1 MSIRHLDALFRPRSV
16 VIVAP
21 SAGAGNTPPR
31 GRATSDADAV
41 GQIIAGQPAILSYTA
56 SLLETRLVQGG
67 SVADGTQ
74 VRRHAFLPGID
85 SDGMEK
91 ARRHAHAKGGM
102 HGDPT
107 DGDAFRDHPGV
118 AHAATLRTT
127 AAHCDLALVCTA
139 PEDWPSVIDALVD
152 AGVRAAVLYGDP
164 HRRLDETTSTD
175 VGGDI
180 ASDALMTQVLAR
192 ARRGMLR
199 VLGPSSSGIVSSRAK
214 LHASTGDTPALEG
227 RVALISQSRS
237 FANAAVSWASARHI
251 GFSKVITS
259 GREADIDSADL
270 LDYLASD
277 GETGAI
283 ALSMDFVAP
292 DAMRK
297 FLSAARAASRNKPVL
312 VLRARHERADDA
324 LFTAAFRRAGM
335 VRVESIE
342 DLLDA
347 IETLHVGRFAGS
359 DAATI
364 LSNGG
369 FTGALAADA
378 LHAAGG
384 RLAVMHDPVRDGGKP
399 EAMPASTSE
408 TSTPALAREALPWRN
423 GRNPINLGETAD
435 PSAYDAAIRALAPQS
450 STGALFVVHTPSVH
464 APALPLA
471 RTVAAHA
478 ARWPRAL
485 MTCWLGDFD
494 PAVRTLL
501 HQHKIAVF
509 PTPQRLARAF
519 AAMREY
525 QRNQVL
531 LAETPESI
539 GQLQADAIAAARA
552 GLQQRL
558 ASGAPSDML
567 THDDAFALLATLL
580 PHAPDLTSRSAE
592 ARETGNDERTGPFM
606 ALTVKRDL
614 HFGMVLGVTPPGAFP
629 GAPTQQ
635 TEWTILPINTV
646 LSGDLVGRL
655 PSAPTHGHAS
665 FRAFTRFL
673 ARLSDVIVA
682 VPEIA
687 GLSLRAAHRHDDGIV
702 MRDCTLRVTAPD
714 SLARLSTTGASTDT
728 NAPRARYR
736 FTVRPYPAELES
748 TVHWQGQAITVRPIR
763 PQDEHT
769 HRILVESMTDDDLRM
784 RFFGAVNAPEHSQL
798 ARMTQIDYDREMA
811 FIATTEIAQADG
823 GAPTSVTLG
832 VVRAVA
838 DADNETA
845 EFAVLVRSDRK
856 GLRLGALL
864 MQRIIAYCRARGTR
878 AIVGEVLAENTRMIK
893 LARTLGFVVERSDEP
908 DIRVLRLV
916 LQPIDATIL

>member
-1 MSIRHLDALFRPRSV
+1 VSIRHLDALFRPRSI

-21 SAGAGNTPPR
+21 APALPSLGGTAPMPST
-31 GRATSDADAV
+31 
-41 GQIIAGQPAILSYTA
+41 QPATLSYTA
-56 SLLETRLVQGG
+56 SLLETRLFQSGFVSGG
-67 SVADGTQ
+67 GQ
-74 VRRHAFLPGID
+74 LRRHAFLPDID
-85 SDGMEK
+85 TDGRGD
-91 ARRHAHAKGGM
+91 ARTDTDAGP
-102 HGDPT
+102 PT
-107 DGDAFRDHPGV
+107 PNTASPASADGDAARSAVSRARV
-118 AHAATLRTT
+118 ALRHT
-127 AAHCDLALVCTA
+127 AAQCDLALVCTA
-139 PEDWPSVIDALVD
+139 PEDWPVVIDALVD
-152 AGVRAAVLYGDP
+152 AGVQAAVLYGEP
-164 HRRLDETTSTD
+164 SRPATALEGTTPNED
-175 VGGDI
+175 
-180 ASDALMTQVLAR
+180 LMATVLAR

-199 VLGPSSSGIVSSRAK
+199 ILGPASSGIVSSRAK
-214 LHASTGDTPALEG
+214 LHATTGDTPALAG

-237 FANAAVSWASARHI
+237 FASAAVSWASARHI

-259 GREADIDSADL
+259 GLEADVDSADL

-292 DAMRK
+292 SAMRK

-312 VLRARHERADDA
+312 VLRARHQRQDDA
-324 LFTAAFRRAGM
+324 LFSAAFRRAGM

-359 DAATI
+359 DAVTI

-384 RLAVMHDPVRDGGKP
+384 RLAVMPEIAQIDGKSTADPTLPPD
-399 EAMPASTSE
+399 
-408 TSTPALAREALPWRN
+408 LAWRI
-423 GRNPINLGETAD
+423 RTNPITLGETAD
-435 PSAYDAAIRALAPQS
+435 PAAYDVAIRFLASQS

-464 APALPLA
+464 APALALA
-471 RTVAAHA
+471 QTVAAHA
-478 ARWPRAL
+478 SRWPRAL

-494 PAVRTLL
+494 PAVRSLL
-501 HQHKIAVF
+501 HQHKISVF

-525 QRNQVL
+525 QRNQIL

-539 GQLQADAIAAARA
+539 GLLQADAIATARTQ
-552 GLQQRL
+552 LQARL
-558 ASGAPSDML
+558 ATGDMFPVL
-567 THDDAFALLATLL
+567 EHDAAFALLATLL
-580 PHAPDLTSRSAE
+580 PHAHARAAAITDAQAGNE
-592 ARETGNDERTGPFM
+592 AHTGPFM
-606 ALTVKRDL
+606 ALVVKRDPR
-614 HFGMVLGVTPPGAFP
+614 FGMVLGVTPPSAFP
-629 GAPTQQ
+629 GAPVPN
-635 TEWTILPINTV
+635 TEWAILPISTV

-687 GLSLRAAHRHDDGIV
+687 TLSLQAAHRHDDGIV
-702 MRDCTLRVTAPD
+702 MRDCRIAATTPDLPNHVAHTAGTAAVVVSGAATAP
-714 SLARLSTTGASTDT
+714 L
-728 NAPRARYR
+728 PPARYR
-736 FTVRPYPAELES
+736 FAVRPYPAELES
-748 TVHWQGQAITVRPIR
+748 TLHWQDLTITVRPIR
-763 PQDEHT
+763 PQDEPT
-769 HRILVESMTDDDLRM
+769 HRILVESMTGDDLRM
-784 RFFGAVNAPEHSQL
+784 RFFGAVKTPEHSQL

-811 FIATTEIAQADG
+811 FIATTDVVPPDG
-823 GAPTSVTLG
+823 GPATSVTLG

-856 GLRLGALL
+856 GLQLGALL
-864 MQRIIAYCRARGTR
+864 MQRIIAYCRARGTGC
-878 AIVGEVLAENTRMIK
+878 IVGEVLSENTRMIK
-893 LARTLGFVVERSDEP
+893 LARTLGFSVERSDEP
-908 DIRVLRLV
+908 EIRVLRLQ
-916 LQPIDATIL
+916 LQSDAPQSGPATSRIH

>member
-1 MSIRHLDALFRPRSV
+1 MSIRHLDALFRPRSI

-21 SAGAGNTPPR
+21 APGLPGPDGAMRIPSA
-31 GRATSDADAV
+31 
-41 GQIIAGQPAILSYTA
+41 QPSTLSYTA

-67 SVADGTQ
+67 FATSDGRL
-74 VRRHAFLPGID
+74 RRHALPGH
-85 SDGMEK
+85 SGEG
-91 ARRHAHAKGGM
+91 AGAGETAAGGM
-102 HGDPT
+102 L
-107 DGDAFRDHPGV
+107 
-118 AHAATLRTT
+118 LRQT
-127 AAHCDLALVCTA
+127 AAQCDLALVCTA
-139 PEDWPSVIDALVD
+139 PEDWPVVVDALVD
-152 AGVRAAVLYGDP
+152 AGVRAAVLYGEP
-164 HRRLDETTSTD
+164 HRRI
-175 VGGDI
+175 GDS
-180 ASDALMTQVLAR
+180 AAEDAERADALLATVLAR

-199 VLGPSSSGIVSSRAK
+199 ILGPASSGIVSSRAK
-214 LHASTGDTPALEG
+214 LHAGTGDTPALAG

-259 GREADIDSADL
+259 GLEADVDCADL

-283 ALSMDFVAP
+283 ALSMDFIAP
-292 DAMRK
+292 SAMRK

-312 VLRARHERADDA
+312 VLRARHGRHDDA
-324 LFTAAFRRAGM
+324 LFSAAFRRAGM

-359 DAATI
+359 DAVTI

-384 RLAVMHDPVRDGGKP
+384 RLAVTHD
-399 EAMPASTSE
+399 
-408 TSTPALAREALPWRN
+408 LARDAGKSASDTALPPELAWRI
-423 GRNPINLGETAD
+423 GSNPINLGETAD
-435 PSAYDAAIRALAPQS
+435 PSVYDAAIRFLSVQS

-471 RTVAAHA
+471 QTVAAYA
-478 ARWPRAL
+478 NRWPRAL

-494 PAVRTLL
+494 PGVRSLL
-501 HQHKIAVF
+501 HQHKISVF

-525 QRNQVL
+525 QRNQIL

-539 GQLQADAIAAARA
+539 GLLQTDAIAAARSH
-552 GLQQRL
+552 LQARL
-558 ASGAPSDML
+558 ADNADGAPPTL
-567 THDDAFALLATLL
+567 AHEEAFALLETLL
-580 PHAPDLTSRSAE
+580 PHAHARAAAITDGQAGDE
-592 ARETGNDERTGPFM
+592 ARTGPFM
-606 ALTVKRDL
+606 ALGVRRDQR
-614 HFGMVLGVTPPGAFP
+614 FGMVLGVTPPAAFP
-629 GAPTQQ
+629 GAPEPS
-635 TEWTILPINTV
+635 TEWAILPISTV

-687 GLSLRAAHRHDDGIV
+687 SLTLHAAHRHDDGIV
-702 MRDCTLRVTAPD
+702 MRDCRIVATVPDHDRPATSPHGSAGSNNDGSAPD
-714 SLARLSTTGASTDT
+714 TTTIAVD
-728 NAPRARYR
+728 AVPARYR
-736 FTVRPYPAELES
+736 FAVRPYPAELES
-748 TVHWQGQAITVRPIR
+748 TLHWQGQTITVRPIR
-763 PQDEHT
+763 PQDEPT
-769 HRILVESMTDDDLRM
+769 HRILVESMSDDDLRM
-784 RFFGAVNAPEHSQL
+784 RFFGAVKAPEHGQL

-811 FIATTEIAQADG
+811 FIATTDMPSPDG

-864 MQRIIAYCRARGTR
+864 MQRIIAYCRARGTGC
-878 AIVGEVLAENTRMIK
+878 IVGEVLSENTRMIK
-893 LARTLGFVVERSDEP
+893 LARTLGFSVERSDEP
-908 DIRVLRLV
+908 EIRVLRLP
-916 LQPIDATIL
+916 LQPATASDAQPVAPPP